1 MRNSQSDESRND
13 SLLEDHSKGAKHW
26 KSRCCA
32 IKRVCGALTSQTF
45 SKVFCV
51 REGYKSLFTSL
62 MVDGTSCPEQ
72 WADLGSL
79 YE

>member
-1 MRNSQSDESRND
+1 MTVS
-13 SLLEDHSKGAKHW
+13 W
-26 KSRCCA
+26 KTTAREPNTGRADAA

-79 YE
+79 YD